1 MGKKIFNDSY
11 EIMEELR
18 GEKRSF
24 ILTNKETLH
33 ISKKVTQTIKLD
45 GEHLT
50 FKGNVHVSVGKEY
63 RIEYDKTAFR
73 VEYSCK
79 YFHPESGRKM
89 KPGGDGKIVTYTFT
103 PLKKGQF
110 EIYEVEGFRDHE
122 TSRARPQALKDHAGE
137 PPHVHKSL
145 LFRECR

>member
-11 EIMEELR
+11 EIMEVLC
-18 GEKRSF
+18 GEDRS
-24 ILTNKETLH
+24 LTLINKETLQ
-33 ISKKVTQTIKLD
+33 ISKKGTQTIKLD

-50 FKGNVHVSVGKEY
+50 FKGEVHVSVGKEY

-79 YFHPESGRKM
+79 YLHPLESVRKM
-89 KPGGDGKIVTYTFT
+89 VPGGDGKIVTYEFT
-103 PLKKGQF
+103 PLRKGRF

-122 TSRARPQALKDHAGE
+122 TSRTEHTI
-137 PPHVHKSL
+137 VVI
-145 LFRECR
+145 

>member
-1 MGKKIFNDSY
+1 MAKKIFNDSY
-11 EIMEELR
+11 EIMEVFC
-18 GEKRSF
+18 GEDRS
-24 ILTNKETLH
+24 LTLISKETLH

-50 FKGNVHVSVGKEY
+50 FKGKVHVSVGKEY

-79 YFHPESGRKM
+79 YLHPLESGRKM
-89 KPGGDGKIVTYTFT
+89 KPGGDGKIVTYEFT
-103 PLKKGQF
+103 PLRKGRF

-122 TSRARPQALKDHAGE
+122 TSRTEHTI
-137 PPHVHKSL
+137 VVI
-145 LFRECR
+145 

>member
-1 MGKKIFNDSY
+1 MCKKIFNDSY
-11 EIMEELR
+11 EIMEVLC
-18 GEKRSF
+18 GEDRS
-24 ILTNKETLH
+24 LTIISKETLQ

-50 FKGNVHVSVGKEY
+50 FKGKVHVSVGKEY

-79 YFHPESGRKM
+79 YLHPLESGRKM
-89 KPGGDGKIVTYTFT
+89 KPGGDGKIVTYKFT
-103 PLKKGQF
+103 PLRKGRF

-122 TSRARPQALKDHAGE
+122 TSRTEHTI
-137 PPHVHKSL
+137 VVI
-145 LFRECR
+145 

>member
-1 MGKKIFNDSY
+1 MCKKIFNDSY
-11 EIMEELR
+11 EIMEVLC
-18 GEKRSF
+18 GEDRS
-24 ILTNKETLH
+24 LTLISKETLH

-50 FKGNVHVSVGKEY
+50 FKGKVHVSVGKEY

-79 YFHPESGRKM
+79 YLHPIESGRKM
-89 KPGGDGKIVTYTFT
+89 KPGGDGKIVTYEFT
-103 PLKKGQF
+103 PLRKGRF

-122 TSRARPQALKDHAGE
+122 TSRTEHTI
-137 PPHVHKSL
+137 VVI
-145 LFRECR
+145 

>member
-1 MGKKIFNDSY
+1 MCKKIFNDSY
-11 EIMEELR
+11 EIMEVLC
-18 GEKRSF
+18 GEDRS
-24 ILTNKETLH
+24 LTLISKETLH

-50 FKGNVHVSVGKEY
+50 FKGKVHVSVGKEY

-79 YFHPESGRKM
+79 YLHPIESGRKM
-89 KPGGDGKIVTYTFT
+89 KPGGDGKIVTYEFT

-110 EIYEVEGFRDHE
+110 EIYEVKGFRDYE
-122 TSRARPQALKDHAGE
+122 TSRTEHTII
-137 PPHVHKSL
+137 VI
-145 LFRECR
+145 

>member
-11 EIMEELR
+11 EIMEVLC
-18 GEKRSF
+18 GEDRS
-24 ILTNKETLH
+24 LTLINKETLQ

-50 FKGNVHVSVGKEY
+50 FKGEVHVSVGKEY

-122 TSRARPQALKDHAGE
+122 TSRTEHTI
-137 PPHVHKSL
+137 VVI
-145 LFRECR
+145 

>member
-1 MGKKIFNDSY
+1 MSKNIFNDSY
-11 EIMEELR
+11 EIMEVLC
-18 GEKRSF
+18 GKDRS
-24 ILTNKETLH
+24 LTLISKETLQ

-50 FKGNVHVSVGKEY
+50 FKGEVHVSVGKEY

-79 YFHPESGRKM
+79 YLHPLESVRKM
-89 KPGGDGKIVTYTFT
+89 VPGGDGKIVTYEFT
-103 PLKKGQF
+103 PLRKGRF

-122 TSRARPQALKDHAGE
+122 TSRTEHTI
-137 PPHVHKSL
+137 VVI
-145 LFRECR
+145 

>member
-79 YFHPESGRKM
+79 YFHYYR
-89 KPGGDGKIVTYTFT
+89 
-103 PLKKGQF
+103 
-110 EIYEVEGFRDHE
+110 H
-122 TSRARPQALKDHAGE
+122 
-137 PPHVHKSL
+137 
-145 LFRECR
+145 

>member
-1 MGKKIFNDSY
+1 MCKKIFNDSY
-11 EIMEELR
+11 EIMEVLC
-18 GEKRSF
+18 GEDRS
-24 ILTNKETLH
+24 LTLINKETLH

-89 KPGGDGKIVTYTFT
+89 MPGGDGKIVTCEFT
-103 PLKKGQF
+103 PLRKGRF

-122 TSRARPQALKDHAGE
+122 TSRTEHTI
-137 PPHVHKSL
+137 VVI
-145 LFRECR
+145 

>member
-11 EIMEELR
+11 EIMEVLC
-18 GEKRSF
+18 GEDRS
-24 ILTNKETLH
+24 LTLINKETLH

-50 FKGNVHVSVGKEY
+50 FKGEVHVSVGKEY

-79 YFHPESGRKM
+79 YLHPLESGRKM
-89 KPGGDGKIVTYTFT
+89 MPGGDGKIVTYEFT
-103 PLKKGQF
+103 PLRKGRF
-110 EIYEVEGFRDHE
+110 EIY
-122 TSRARPQALKDHAGE
+122 
-137 PPHVHKSL
+137 
-145 LFRECR
+145 

>member
-1 MGKKIFNDSY
+1 MCKKIFNDSY
-11 EIMEELR
+11 EIMEVLC
-18 GEKRSF
+18 GEDRS
-24 ILTNKETLH
+24 LTLINKETLH

-50 FKGNVHVSVGKEY
+50 FKGEVHVSVGKEY

-79 YFHPESGRKM
+79 YLHPLESGRKM
-89 KPGGDGKIVTYTFT
+89 TPGGDGKIVTYEFT
-103 PLKKGQF
+103 PLRKGRF

-122 TSRARPQALKDHAGE
+122 TSRTEHTI
-137 PPHVHKSL
+137 VVI
-145 LFRECR
+145 

>member
-11 EIMEELR
+11 EIMEVLC
-18 GEKRSF
+18 GEDRS
-24 ILTNKETLH
+24 LTLINKETLH

-110 EIYEVEGFRDHE
+110 EIYEVEGFRNHE
-122 TSRARPQALKDHAGE
+122 TSRTEHTI
-137 PPHVHKSL
+137 VVI
-145 LFRECR
+145 

>member
-18 GEKRSF
+18 GEDRS
-24 ILTNKETLH
+24 LTLISKETLH

-50 FKGNVHVSVGKEY
+50 FKGKVHGSVGKEY

-79 YFHPESGRKM
+79 YLHPIESGRKM
-89 KPGGDGKIVTYTFT
+89 KPGGDGKIVTYEFT

-110 EIYEVEGFRDHE
+110 EIYEVEGFRDYE
-122 TSRARPQALKDHAGE
+122 TSRTEHTI
-137 PPHVHKSL
+137 VVI
-145 LFRECR
+145 

>member
-1 MGKKIFNDSY
+1 MSKNIFNDSY
-11 EIMEELR
+11 EIMEVLC
-18 GEKRSF
+18 GKDRS
-24 ILTNKETLH
+24 LTLISKETLQ

-50 FKGNVHVSVGKEY
+50 FKGEVHVSVGKEY

-79 YFHPESGRKM
+79 YLHPLESGRKM
-89 KPGGDGKIVTYTFT
+89 MPGGDGKIVTYEFT
-103 PLKKGQF
+103 PLKKGRF

-122 TSRARPQALKDHAGE
+122 TSRTEHTI
-137 PPHVHKSL
+137 VVI
-145 LFRECR
+145 

>member
-1 MGKKIFNDSY
+1 MDKKIFNDSY
-11 EIMEELR
+11 EIMEVFC
-18 GEKRSF
+18 GEDRS
-24 ILTNKETLH
+24 LTLISKETLH

-50 FKGNVHVSVGKEY
+50 FKGKVHVSVGKEY

-79 YFHPESGRKM
+79 YLHPLESGRKM
-89 KPGGDGKIVTYTFT
+89 KPGGDGKIVTYEFT
-103 PLKKGQF
+103 PLRKGRF

-122 TSRARPQALKDHAGE
+122 TSRTEHTI
-137 PPHVHKSL
+137 VVI
-145 LFRECR
+145 

>member
-11 EIMEELR
+11 EIMEVLC
-18 GEKRSF
+18 GEDRS
-24 ILTNKETLH
+24 LTLINKETLQ

-73 VEYSCK
+73 VEDGCK
-79 YFHPESGRKM
+79 YLHPLESVRKM
-89 KPGGDGKIVTYTFT
+89 VPGGDGKIVTYEFT
-103 PLKKGQF
+103 PLRKGRF

-122 TSRARPQALKDHAGE
+122 TSRTEHTI
-137 PPHVHKSL
+137 VVI
-145 LFRECR
+145 

>member
-1 MGKKIFNDSY
+1 MDKKIFNDSY
-11 EIMEELR
+11 EIMEVFC
-18 GEKRSF
+18 GEDRS
-24 ILTNKETLH
+24 LTLIKKETLQ

-50 FKGNVHVSVGKEY
+50 FKGKVHVSVGKEY

-79 YFHPESGRKM
+79 YLHPLESGRKM
-89 KPGGDGKIVTYTFT
+89 KPGGDGKIVTYEFT

-110 EIYEVEGFRDHE
+110 EIYEVEGFHDHE
-122 TSRARPQALKDHAGE
+122 TSRTEHTT
-137 PPHVHKSL
+137 VVI
-145 LFRECR
+145 

>member
-1 MGKKIFNDSY
+1 MAKKIFNDSY

-18 GEKRSF
+18 GEDRS
-24 ILTNKETLH
+24 LTLISKETLH

-50 FKGNVHVSVGKEY
+50 LKGNVHVSVGKEY
-63 RIEYDKTAFR
+63 RIEYDKTAFH

-79 YFHPESGRKM
+79 YFHPLESGRKM
-89 KPGGDGKIVTYTFT
+89 KPGGDGKIVTYEFT
-103 PLKKGQF
+103 PLRKGRF

-122 TSRARPQALKDHAGE
+122 TSRTEHTI
-137 PPHVHKSL
+137 VVI
-145 LFRECR
+145 

>member
-1 MGKKIFNDSY
+1 MCKKIFNDSY
-11 EIMEELR
+11 EIMEVLC
-18 GEKRSF
+18 GEDRS
-24 ILTNKETLH
+24 LTLINKETLH

-122 TSRARPQALKDHAGE
+122 TSRTEHTI
-137 PPHVHKSL
+137 VVI
-145 LFRECR
+145 

>member
-11 EIMEELR
+11 EIMEVLC
-18 GEKRSF
+18 GEDRS
-24 ILTNKETLH
+24 LTLINKETLH

-50 FKGNVHVSVGKEY
+50 FKGEVHVSVGKEY

-79 YFHPESGRKM
+79 YLHPESGRKM

-122 TSRARPQALKDHAGE
+122 TSRTEHTI
-137 PPHVHKSL
+137 VVI
-145 LFRECR
+145 

>member
-1 MGKKIFNDSY
+1 MCKKIFNDSY
-11 EIMEELR
+11 EIMEVLC
-18 GEKRSF
+18 GEDRS
-24 ILTNKETLH
+24 LTIISKETLQ

-50 FKGNVHVSVGKEY
+50 FKGKVHVSVGKEY

-79 YFHPESGRKM
+79 YLHPIESGRKM
-89 KPGGDGKIVTYTFT
+89 KPGGDGKIVTYEFT

-110 EIYEVEGFRDHE
+110 EIYEVKGFRDYE
-122 TSRARPQALKDHAGE
+122 TSRTEHTII
-137 PPHVHKSL
+137 VI
-145 LFRECR
+145 

>member
-50 FKGNVHVSVGKEY
+50 FKGNIHVSVGKEY

-73 VEYSCK
+73 VEYSCN

-122 TSRARPQALKDHAGE
+122 TSRTEHTI
-137 PPHVHKSL
+137 VVI
-145 LFRECR
+145 

>member
-1 MGKKIFNDSY
+1 MSKKIFNDSY
-11 EIMEELR
+11 EIMEVLC
-18 GEKRSF
+18 GKDRS
-24 ILTNKETLH
+24 LTLISKETLQ

-79 YFHPESGRKM
+79 YLHPLESGRKM
-89 KPGGDGKIVTYTFT
+89 MPGGDGKIVTYEFT
-103 PLKKGQF
+103 PLKKGRF

-122 TSRARPQALKDHAGE
+122 TSRTEHTI
-137 PPHVHKSL
+137 VVI
-145 LFRECR
+145 

>member
-24 ILTNKETLH
+24 IPTNNENLH

-50 FKGNVHVSVGKEY
+50 FKGEVHVSVGKEY

-122 TSRARPQALKDHAGE
+122 TSRTEHTI
-137 PPHVHKSL
+137 VVI
-145 LFRECR
+145 

>member
-1 MGKKIFNDSY
+1 MCKKIFNDSY
-11 EIMEELR
+11 EIMEVLC
-18 GEKRSF
+18 GEDRS
-24 ILTNKETLH
+24 LTLINKETLH

-50 FKGNVHVSVGKEY
+50 FKGEVHVSVGKEY

-122 TSRARPQALKDHAGE
+122 TSRTEHTI
-137 PPHVHKSL
+137 VVI
-145 LFRECR
+145 

>member
-1 MGKKIFNDSY
+1 MCKKIFNDSY
-11 EIMEELR
+11 EIMEVLC
-18 GEKRSF
+18 GEDRS
-24 ILTNKETLH
+24 LTLINKETLQ

-50 FKGNVHVSVGKEY
+50 FKGEVHVSVGKEY

-79 YFHPESGRKM
+79 YLHPLESGRKM
-89 KPGGDGKIVTYTFT
+89 MPGGDGKIVTYTFT

-122 TSRARPQALKDHAGE
+122 TSRTEHTI
-137 PPHVHKSL
+137 VVI
-145 LFRECR
+145 

>member
-11 EIMEELR
+11 EIMEVLC
-18 GEKRSF
+18 GEDRS
-24 ILTNKETLH
+24 LTLINKETLQ

-79 YFHPESGRKM
+79 YLHPLGSGRKM
-89 KPGGDGKIVTYTFT
+89 MPGGDGKIVTYTFT

-122 TSRARPQALKDHAGE
+122 TSRTEHTI
-137 PPHVHKSL
+137 VVI
-145 LFRECR
+145 

>member
-11 EIMEELR
+11 EIMEVLC
-18 GEKRSF
+18 GEDRS
-24 ILTNKETLH
+24 LTLINKETLH

-50 FKGNVHVSVGKEY
+50 FKGEVHVSVGKEY

-89 KPGGDGKIVTYTFT
+89 KPGGDGKIVTYEFT
-103 PLKKGQF
+103 PLRKGRF

-122 TSRARPQALKDHAGE
+122 TSRTEHTI
-137 PPHVHKSL
+137 VVI
-145 LFRECR
+145 

>member
-1 MGKKIFNDSY
+1 MAKKIFNDSY
-11 EIMEELR
+11 EIMEVFC
-18 GEKRSF
+18 GEDRS
-24 ILTNKETLH
+24 LTLISKETLH

-50 FKGNVHVSVGKEY
+50 FKGKVHVSVGKEY

-79 YFHPESGRKM
+79 YLHPLESGRKM
-89 KPGGDGKIVTYTFT
+89 KPGGDGKIVTYEFT
-103 PLKKGQF
+103 PLRKRRF

-122 TSRARPQALKDHAGE
+122 TSRTEHTI
-137 PPHVHKSL
+137 VVI
-145 LFRECR
+145 

>member
-11 EIMEELR
+11 EIMEVLC
-18 GEKRSF
+18 GKDRS
-24 ILTNKETLH
+24 LTLISKETLQ
-33 ISKKVTQTIKLD
+33 IRKKVTQTIKLD

-122 TSRARPQALKDHAGE
+122 TSRTEHTI
-137 PPHVHKSL
+137 VVI
-145 LFRECR
+145 

>member
-11 EIMEELR
+11 EIMEVLC
-18 GEKRSF
+18 GEDRS
-24 ILTNKETLH
+24 LTLINKETLQ

-50 FKGNVHVSVGKEY
+50 FKGEVHVSVGKEY

-79 YFHPESGRKM
+79 YLHPLESGRKM
-89 KPGGDGKIVTYTFT
+89 MPGGDGKIVTYTFT

-122 TSRARPQALKDHAGE
+122 TSRNEHTI
-137 PPHVHKSL
+137 VVI
-145 LFRECR
+145 

>member
-11 EIMEELR
+11 EIMEVLC
-18 GEKRSF
+18 GEDRS
-24 ILTNKETLH
+24 LTLINKETLH

-50 FKGNVHVSVGKEY
+50 FKGEVHVSVGKEY

-110 EIYEVEGFRDHE
+110 EIYEVEGFRNHE
-122 TSRARPQALKDHAGE
+122 TSRIEHTI
-137 PPHVHKSL
+137 VVI
-145 LFRECR
+145 

>member
-1 MGKKIFNDSY
+1 MCKKIFNDSY
-11 EIMEELR
+11 EIMEVLC
-18 GEKRSF
+18 GEDRSLT
-24 ILTNKETLH
+24 LTNKETLH

-50 FKGNVHVSVGKEY
+50 FKGEVHVSVGKEY

-122 TSRARPQALKDHAGE
+122 TSRTEHTI
-137 PPHVHKSL
+137 VVI
-145 LFRECR
+145 

>member
-1 MGKKIFNDSY
+1 MCKKIFNDSY
-11 EIMEELR
+11 EIMEVLC
-18 GEKRSF
+18 GEDRS
-24 ILTNKETLH
+24 LTLINKETLQ

-50 FKGNVHVSVGKEY
+50 FKGEVHVSVGKEY

-122 TSRARPQALKDHAGE
+122 TSRTEHTI
-137 PPHVHKSL
+137 VVI
-145 LFRECR
+145 

>member
-11 EIMEELR
+11 QIMDVLC
-18 GEKRSF
+18 GEHRS
-24 ILTNKETLH
+24 LTLINKETLQ

-50 FKGNVHVSVGKEY
+50 FKGEVHVSVGKEY

-79 YFHPESGRKM
+79 YLHPLESVRKM
-89 KPGGDGKIVTYTFT
+89 VPGGDGKIVTYEFT
-103 PLKKGQF
+103 PLKKGRF

-122 TSRARPQALKDHAGE
+122 TSRTEHTI
-137 PPHVHKSL
+137 VVI
-145 LFRECR
+145 

>member
-11 EIMEELR
+11 EIMEVLC
-18 GEKRSF
+18 GEDRS
-24 ILTNKETLH
+24 LTLINKETLH

-50 FKGNVHVSVGKEY
+50 FKGEVHVSVGKEY

-79 YFHPESGRKM
+79 YLHPLESGRKM
-89 KPGGDGKIVTYTFT
+89 MPGGDGKIVTYTFT

-110 EIYEVEGFRDHE
+110 EIYEVEGFRDNE
-122 TSRARPQALKDHAGE
+122 TSRTEHTI
-137 PPHVHKSL
+137 VVI
-145 LFRECR
+145 